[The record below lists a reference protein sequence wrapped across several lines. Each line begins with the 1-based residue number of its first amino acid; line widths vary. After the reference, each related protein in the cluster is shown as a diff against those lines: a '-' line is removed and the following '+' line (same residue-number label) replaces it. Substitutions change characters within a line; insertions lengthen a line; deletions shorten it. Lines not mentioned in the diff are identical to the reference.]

1 MDSVASA
8 VALAV
13 LLTIFVILY
22 LLMAY
27 AMVVALTTVSV
38 SCYGNELCVT
48 AVVAAKKIFALTLA
62 GIALAFALSMTALII
77 EVSASRK

>member
-27 AMVVALTTVSV
+27 AFVVALTVISV
-38 SCYGNELCVT
+38 SCYGNELCVS
-48 AVVAAKKIFALTLA
+48 AVEEAKKIFALTLV
-62 GIALAFALSMTALII
+62 GIALAFALSTTTLII
-77 EVSASRK
+77 EASASRK